1 MKSLGSALKKSR
13 ELLNL
18 TLKEVEKATKISNA
32 YLSQLENDKI
42 KQPSATVL
50 YKLAAVYKLDLNDL
64 LEASG
69 LVKRQ
74 DKGEKSTSNEWLKR
88 LAFYADDLD
97 ADQKDEVLKYI
108 KYVKQQK

>member
-1 MKSLGSALKKSR
+1 MKSLGSTLKKSR
-13 ELLNL
+13 EQMKL

-42 KQPSATVL
+42 KQPSASIL
-50 YKLAAVYKLDLNDL
+50 YKLAAVYNLELNNL

-69 LVKRQ
+69 VVKKQERS
-74 DKGEKSTSNEWLKR
+74 EKAGSNEWLKR

-97 ADQKDEVLKYI
+97 SSQKEEVLKYI
-108 KYVKQQK
+108 KYVTQQK